1 MFLFCSVYKIS
12 KAPKYESGS
21 NTLNINIRKPSV
33 KTMVTIKFMFI
44 ILIFLIIFL
53 IFLRAQTVLT
63 IMFKLNLMKS
73 NNQWKK
79 QF

>member
-12 KAPKYESGS
+12 KAAKYESGS

-33 KTMVTIKFMFI
+33 QTMVTIKFMFI